1 MLTTDDDNW
10 LTAALTD
17 TNVVAKLIVKLRQ
30 STSSPSQLPLSWTI
44 RRSRTQHQQQPL
56 LSSSN
61 KSEQPPRASP
71 STPLSWNGNGGGASV
86 PDLRS
91 KGVHAF

>member
-17 TNVVAKLIVKLRQ
+17 TNVVAKLIVKLRE

-44 RRSRTQHQQQPL
+44 RRSRTQHQLQPL

-86 PDLRS
+86 ADLRS
-91 KGVHAF
+91 KVR